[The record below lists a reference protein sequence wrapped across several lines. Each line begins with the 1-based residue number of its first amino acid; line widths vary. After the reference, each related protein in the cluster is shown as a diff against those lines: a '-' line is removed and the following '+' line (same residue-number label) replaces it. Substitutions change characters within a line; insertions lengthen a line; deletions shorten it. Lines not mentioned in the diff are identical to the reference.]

1 MKALFVLLALAL
13 VVMYTLMASNAVEFQ
28 TKTLDKTEL
37 VERVAMKPSFHAE
50 RLTAYLEK
58 RWREL
63 KKVVNP

>member
-13 VVMYTLMASNAVEFQ
+13 VVMYMLMASNAVEFQ

-37 VERVAMKPSFHAE
+37 VERVVMKPSFHAE
-50 RLTAYLEK
+50 RLTAYLEE

-63 KKVVNP
+63 KRVVNP